1 MAPEILVINGSP
13 RPEGNSAFL
22 AARCGEVF
30 AGLGRSWEQVDLRK
44 LKIGPCRACG
54 QCREGRGCIQKDD
67 MAPLYPKL
75 AQCKALLLV
84 SPVYWFTYTGQL
96 KTFVDRLC
104 GLWNQD
110 KGFLARKPV
119 GAALVYADADVY
131 ESGAVNAIASF
142 EHMFRFL
149 EADLRG
155 FAYGTAGAPGDAA
168 QNPDLLERTRKLAL
182 ALCR

>member
-1 MAPEILVINGSP
+1 
-13 RPEGNSAFL
+13 
-22 AARCGEVF
+22 
-30 AGLGRSWEQVDLRK
+30 
-44 LKIGPCRACG
+44 
-54 QCREGRGCIQKDD
+54 
-67 MAPLYPKL
+67 
-75 AQCKALLLV
+75 
-84 SPVYWFTYTGQL
+84 
-96 KTFVDRLC
+96 
-104 GLWNQD
+104 
-110 KGFLARKPV
+110 V